1 MAGKGWR
8 SMRPLWAW
16 LAWILVTWLV
26 GFLLF
31 MLANAHTHMPSKIM
45 VIRVISLAYLLL
57 GAALV
62 VYLVK
67 RLRVRNS
74 ANAG

>member
-1 MAGKGWR
+1 M
-8 SMRPLWAW
+8 PL
-16 LAWILVTWLV
+16 
-26 GFLLF
+26 
-31 MLANAHTHMPSKIM
+31 KIM
-45 VIRVISLAYLLL
+45 VISLAYLVL

-74 ANAG
+74 ADAG

>member
-1 MAGKGWR
+1 MKPDGLARLAGIKR
-8 SMRPLWAW
+8 LI
-16 LAWILVTWLV
+16 LAK
-26 GFLLF
+26 
-31 MLANAHTHMPSKIM
+31 AHTHMPLKIM
-45 VIRVISLAYLLL
+45 VISLAYLVL

-74 ANAG
+74 ADAG